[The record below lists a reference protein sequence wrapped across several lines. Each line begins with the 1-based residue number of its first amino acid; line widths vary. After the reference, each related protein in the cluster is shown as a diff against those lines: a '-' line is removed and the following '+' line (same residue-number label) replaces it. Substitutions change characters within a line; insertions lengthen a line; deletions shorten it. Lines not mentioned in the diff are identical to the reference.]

1 MQPTQESDIVV
12 HSWKRNQ
19 AAITAAAFVGF
30 AGFTLVMPFLPL
42 YFRELGVTEVG
53 DLSLWTGV
61 TLGVSPAIAALTG
74 PLWGRVGDRFGNKLL
89 IQRSLVSF
97 IVVMVSMAFVTRPW
111 HLFALRAL
119 QGFFAGYGPLTLSMA
134 ALSAP
139 RDKMAAAIGTVQT
152 AQRMGPA
159 LGPVI
164 GGLLAPAVGLRNA
177 FVVAAGFYVVALVMI
192 TTLYREPARSPR
204 PVTRRPRTPFASIL
218 AFENFLLVMLV
229 LFGLQLVDRSFGPV
243 LALHLDQL
251 GHSANDVPV
260 VAGVLFSVL
269 AFAAALGNQGSGRAL
284 IRRSP
289 RVVISRAALMA
300 AFGLTAFAFSTS
312 TWLMA
317 GAMAVV
323 GLGIGSAITT
333 AYTAGGVV
341 IPRDVHATAFG
352 FLTSASLIGIALS
365 PALSGLL
372 GAQSIRAVFGAGVVV
387 LVTVAL
393 VVRRGM
399 VERDPS
405 AGPTATES
413 AQRPP
418 PEPIQA
424 IAR

>member
-1 MQPTQESDIVV
+1 
-12 HSWKRNQ
+12 
-19 AAITAAAFVGF
+19 
-30 AGFTLVMPFLPL
+30 
-42 YFRELGVTEVG
+42 
-53 DLSLWTGV
+53 
-61 TLGVSPAIAALTG
+61 
-74 PLWGRVGDRFGNKLL
+74 
-89 IQRSLVSF
+89 
-97 IVVMVSMAFVTRPW
+97 MVSMAFVSRPW

-177 FVVAAGFYVVALVMI
+177 FVVAAGFYLVALVMI

-269 AFAAALGNQGSGRAL
+269 AFAAALGNQLSDRAL
-284 IRRSP
+284 TRRSP
-289 RVVISRAALMA
+289 RVVISWAALMA

-312 TWLMA
+312 TWLMTA
-317 GAMAVV
+317 AMAVV
-323 GLGIGSAITT
+323 GLGIGTAITT

-372 GAQSIRAVFGAGVVV
+372 GAQSIRAV
-387 LVTVAL
+387 
-393 VVRRGM
+393 RG
-399 VERDPS
+399 
-405 AGPTATES
+405 GPYRLDS
-413 AQRPP
+413 
-418 PEPIQA
+418 
-424 IAR
+424 

>member
-1 MQPTQESDIVV
+1 MQQTQDSDIVV
-12 HSWKRNQ
+12 HSWRRNQ

-42 YFRELGVTEVG
+42 YFRELGVTEIG
-53 DLSLWTGV
+53 DISLWTGV

-97 IVVMVSMAFVTRPW
+97 IVVMSAMAFVTRPW

-139 RDKMAAAIGTVQT
+139 PNKMAAAIGTVQT

-177 FVVAAGFYVVALVMI
+177 FLVAAGFYAVALVMI
-192 TTLYREPARSPR
+192 TTLYREPARPPR
-204 PVTRRPRTPFASIL
+204 PTNRRPRTPFASIL

-229 LFGLQLVDRSFGPV
+229 LFGLQFVDRSFGPV

-269 AFAAALGNQGSGRAL
+269 AFAGALGNQLSGRAL
-284 IRRSP
+284 TRRSP
-289 RVVISRAALMA
+289 RVVISWAALMA
-300 AFGLTAFAFSTS
+300 ACGLMVFAFSTS
-312 TWLMA
+312 TCLMT
-317 GAMAVV
+317 GAMVVV
-323 GLGIGSAITT
+323 GLGIGTAITT

-387 LVTVAL
+387 LVIVAI
-393 VVRRGM
+393 VVQRGM
-399 VERDPS
+399 IERDPP
-405 AGPTATES
+405 AGLTAT
-413 AQRPP
+413 AG
-418 PEPIQA
+418 A
-424 IAR
+424 

>member
-1 MQPTQESDIVV
+1 V
-12 HSWKRNQ
+12 HSWRRNH

-53 DLSLWTGV
+53 DIALWTGV

-89 IQRSLVSF
+89 VQRSLVSF
-97 IVVMVSMAFVTRPW
+97 ILVMTAMAYVTRPW

-139 RDKMAAAIGTVQT
+139 REKMAMAIGTVQT

-177 FVVAAGFYVVALVMI
+177 FLVAAGFYGVALVMI
-192 TTLYREPARSPR
+192 TTLYREPPRAPR
-204 PVTRRPRTPFASIL
+204 PIDGRTPTPFSSIL

-229 LFGLQLVDRSFGPV
+229 IFGLQLVDRSFGPV
-243 LALHLDQL
+243 LPLHLGQL
-251 GHSANDVPV
+251 GYSPLEVPI
-260 VAGVLFSVL
+260 VAGILFSVL
-269 AFAAALGNQGSGRAL
+269 AFAAALGNQLSGRSL
-284 IRRSP
+284 KHHRP
-289 RVVISRAALMA
+289 RTVIAWAALMA
-300 AFGLTAFAFSTS
+300 ASALAVFAISTALWSMTAS
-312 TWLMA
+312 
-317 GAMAVV
+317 MAVI
-323 GLGIGSAITT
+323 GLGIGTSITT
-333 AYTAGGVV
+333 AFTAGGVV

-365 PALSGLL
+365 PVLSGLL
-372 GAQSIRAVFGAGVVV
+372 GAQSIRAVFVAGAVV
-387 LVTVAL
+387 LVTLAVMVRRVM
-393 VVRRGM
+393 VVR
-399 VERDPS
+399 DPVL
-405 AGPTATES
+405 ES
-413 AQRPP
+413 PP
-418 PEPIQA
+418 
-424 IAR
+424 

>member
-269 AFAAALGNQGSGRAL
+269 AFAAALGNQLSGRAL
-284 IRRSP
+284 TRRSP
-289 RVVISRAALMA
+289 RVVISWAALMA